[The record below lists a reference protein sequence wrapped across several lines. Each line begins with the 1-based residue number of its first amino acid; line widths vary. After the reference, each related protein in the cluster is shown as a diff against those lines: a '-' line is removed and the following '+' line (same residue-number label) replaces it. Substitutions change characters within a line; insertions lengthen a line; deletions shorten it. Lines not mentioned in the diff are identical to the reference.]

1 MDRLVIFQIAC
12 AVCAAAVVI
21 AYLVHRSRQGR
32 YRRLMEG
39 PLEEYF
45 AGQVEI
51 GQLGRRARET
61 VGRGFLSGNEF
72 FAEAVAAFQRA
83 VDAAR
88 ADKRP
93 GQDEDKLVRLLA
105 ALRNEFGLTER
116 YKNEGWKA
124 GRE

>member
-1 MDRLVIFQIAC
+1 MDRLVVFQMVC

-21 AYLVHRSRQGR
+21 GYLLHRHRHTRYGR
-32 YRRLMEG
+32 LIRG

-45 AGQVEI
+45 AGQMEV

-61 VGRGFLSGNEF
+61 VGRSYLAGNEF
-72 FAEAVAAFQRA
+72 FAEAVAAYQRA
-83 VDAAR
+83 MDAVR
-88 ADKRP
+88 AKKRP
-93 GQDEDKLVRLLA
+93 GLNEDKLIRLLA

-116 YKNEGWKA
+116 YKNEGWRA